1 MDNLLP
7 RDGEALYF
15 PDFFAKV
22 EADALFGA
30 LLEGI
35 AWRHEAIVMFGR
47 QVMQPR
53 LTAWYGDPGAHYT
66 YSGITL
72 TPLPWTAEL
81 ETIRARLEPAAETT
95 FNSVLLNRY
104 RDQSDGM
111 GWHSDDEPEL
121 GRDPVIASLSFGAP
135 RDFQLR
141 HRKDKS
147 LKVSLKLAHGS
158 LLLMRGET
166 QHHWAHAL
174 PKRTAPLGP
183 RINLTFRA
191 IARSRF
197 AR

>member
-7 RDGEALYF
+7 REGEALYF
-15 PDFFAKV
+15 PDFFPPT
-22 EADALFGA
+22 EADALFEA
-30 LLEGI
+30 LRETI
-35 AWRHEAIVMFGR
+35 AWRREAIVMFGR

-53 LTAWYGDPGAHYT
+53 LTAWYGDPEARYT
-66 YSGITL
+66 YSGVTL
-72 TPLPWTAEL
+72 NPLPWTAEL
-81 ETIRARLEPAAETT
+81 EAIRARLEAVAETT
-95 FNSVLLNRY
+95 FNSVLLNQY
-104 RDQSDGM
+104 RDQNDGM

-158 LLLMRGET
+158 LLLMRGQT

-174 PKRTAPLGP
+174 PKRAAPLGP

-191 IARSRF
+191 ITG
-197 AR
+197 